1 MDLYEAS
8 RMLQEVQ
15 EKYLRWREARREL
28 LEWPADEPV
37 TGWLADECR
46 VFDSAAP
53 LESGTATAMRLAA
66 MEPALKERLTG
77 ARRDAW
83 YEQGKTLRFA
93 LVLLENRLCSVREEL
108 EGLAE
113 ADIPLTQRPMQ
124 LLETQ
129 MDSLRANL
137 AEWESRRRRSTATCS
152 LAELERMI
160 ADPYHAADKE
170 HLERV
175 AARAREADLPQA
187 GISIRL
193 EWESVSGEVLSAEIV
208 AEDAARRAA

>member
-15 EKYLRWREARREL
+15 EKYLRWREALREL
-28 LEWPADEPV
+28 LEWPTDEPV

-46 VFDSAAP
+46 VFDSETP
-53 LESGTATAMRLAA
+53 LESGTAMALRLAA

-93 LVLLENRLCSVREEL
+93 LVLLENRLSSVREEL
-108 EGLAE
+108 EGVAE
-113 ADIPLTQRPMQ
+113 AESPRTQRPLQ

-137 AEWESRRRRSTATCS
+137 AEWESRRRRATATCS
-152 LAELERMI
+152 LEEMERMI
-160 ADPYHAADKE
+160 ADPHHAADKE

-175 AARAREADLPQA
+175 AARARNADLPQA
-187 GISIRL
+187 GICIRL
-193 EWESVSGEVLSAEIV
+193 EWESVTGEVLSAEIV
-208 AEDAARRAA
+208 AADEARRAA